1 MMRLLFVI
9 MLTSL
14 SSFCYAQFFN
24 KVDWRLNRHQLE
36 LGLGATN
43 FLGELGG
50 KDAIGTNDFRDLEF
64 EETNFAITFGYKYTL
79 YKKIHLRADF
89 TYGTLS
95 GNDNLTEEPF
105 RQNRN
110 LHFRSR
116 IFELAALLE
125 FEFPIRLKKGHI
137 YDIKGVQGW
146 RNGGSSF
153 YAFVGIAGLHF
164 NPQAQFDGQ
173 WIDLKPLR
181 TEGQG
186 LPGGADEYRR
196 IALVIPFG
204 CSLSRRITPRFAL
217 SLEATYRYA
226 FTDYIDDV
234 STSYY
239 NPYELQLYV
248 DDGYEEIAAY
258 LSNPSLN
265 AQQGGLYPRVTAPGQ
280 QRGDETDRDGYMFLF
295 LKGQYLLERN
305 NAASTKYKKHQRRKK
320 RKGKRVIF

>member
-1 MMRLLFVI
+1 MRHLLFI
-9 MLTSL
+9 AAFFISI
-14 SSFCYAQFFN
+14 SAFGQFFN
-24 KVDWRLNRHQLE
+24 KVDWRQNRHQLE
-36 LGLGATN
+36 IGAGASN

-50 KDAIGTNDFRDLEF
+50 KDAIGTNDLRDF
-64 EETNFAITFGYKYTL
+64 ELSQTRFAFMIGYKYTL
-79 YKKIHLRADF
+79 HKKLHLRANF

-95 GNDNLTEEPF
+95 GHDSLTDEPF
-105 RQNRN
+105 RKNRN

-116 IFELAALLE
+116 VYELSALLE
-125 FEFPIRLKKGHI
+125 YEFPIRLKKGHI

-146 RNGGSSF
+146 KNGGSSF
-153 YAFVGIAGLHF
+153 YVFVGIGGFHY
-164 NPQAQFDGQ
+164 NPQAQYDGQ
-173 WIDLKPLR
+173 WIDLRPLR

-204 CSLSRRITPRFAL
+204 CSISRRLSPRFAL
-217 SLEATYRYA
+217 SLEVSYRYT

-248 DDGYEEIAAY
+248 DEGYEEIASY

-280 QRGDETDRDGYMFLF
+280 QRGDDTDYDGYMFAF
-295 LKGQYLLERN
+295 IKGQYLLERN
-305 NAASTKYKKHQRRKK
+305 RAAATKFKKYKRRNQRR
-320 RKGKRVIF
+320 GKRVIF